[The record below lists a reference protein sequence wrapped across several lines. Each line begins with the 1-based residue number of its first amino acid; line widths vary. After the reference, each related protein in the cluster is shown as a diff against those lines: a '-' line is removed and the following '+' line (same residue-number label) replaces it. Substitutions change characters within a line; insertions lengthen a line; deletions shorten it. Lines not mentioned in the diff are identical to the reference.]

1 MAAVRIAV
9 VGAGAMGSVYAA
21 LLASAGNAVSVV
33 DLDEAHV
40 DAIRTR
46 GLQVTG
52 VSGDRTVALEATTDP
67 ADVGE
72 VDLVVIAT
80 KSMNAGAA
88 ARSAGP
94 LIGAG
99 TTVLTI
105 QNGLGAADE
114 VAEAVAAEQLMVGV
128 AGGFGASIVAPG
140 HAHHHGMELVRVGE
154 RSGPAS
160 ERTERIADVWRGAGF
175 AVKTYDDVERMQW
188 EKLICNVCY
197 SGICGLLEVTIGGV
211 LESPDAWAVGSRCAR
226 EALDVGRACGVRLE
240 IEDCE
245 TYVRDYGLP
254 IRGARPSVLLDLL
267 AGRRCEVEWI
277 HGSVARKGKEV
288 GVPAPANELVTA
300 LVLAK
305 QAARGVSRSTSPSRR
320 TEA

>member
-1 MAAVRIAV
+1 
-9 VGAGAMGSVYAA
+9 MGSVYAG

-40 DAIRTR
+40 AAIQAH
-46 GLQVTG
+46 GLRVSG
-52 VSGDRTVALEATTDP
+52 VSGDRIVVVDAASDP
-67 ADVGE
+67 AEVGE

-80 KSMNAGAA
+80 KSMDAGAA
-88 ARSAGP
+88 ARSITP
-94 LIGAG
+94 LLGTD

-114 VAEAVAAEQLMVGV
+114 VAESVAADRLMVGV
-128 AGGFGASIVAPG
+128 AGGFGASIAAPG
-140 HAHHHGMELVRVGE
+140 HAHHYGMELVRLGE
-154 RSGPAS
+154 RSGPAN
-160 ERTERIADVWRGAGF
+160 ERTERIAGAWRAAGF
-175 AVKTYDDVERMQW
+175 PVRTYDDVERLQW

-197 SGICGLLEVTIGGV
+197 AGICGLLEVTIGGV
-211 LESPDAWAVGSRCAR
+211 LDNPDAWDVGSRCAQ
-226 EALDVGRACGVRLE
+226 EALDVGRACGVQLE

-245 TYVRDYGLP
+245 SYVREYGLA
-254 IRGARPSVLLDLL
+254 ISDARPSVLLDLL

-277 HGSVARKGKEV
+277 HGSVPRKGADV
-288 GVPAPANELVTA
+288 GVPAPTNALVTS

-305 QAARGVSRSTSPSRR
+305 QAAARTLSRSASASRR